1 MTVQP
6 VGNLVN
12 AVATRAGVDS
22 AIVLE
27 VLAAHGIPT
36 ATVPT
41 ARRSLRV
48 TRLRLRGTKTGVPEA
63 GPFDRTFTL
72 PAGVVMAVGPNLR
85 GKTSLLEII
94 TLCLRGTPRELQ
106 LDVATWLDTVE
117 CDADV
122 NGVPLRFRLQISD
135 GQITDATIA
144 ELPSEGS
151 LGGAGLVPGR
161 TLVTATSAE
170 EYAAAVDAFMLDRL
184 DLDPIYAAVRDGGQ
198 QRHAWPSYFGALYPP
213 TGGDKVLLGETV
225 MGGLAG
231 RLLMVFLDLPGA
243 ALLTR
248 VNTLRETLRAQA
260 RTRTAAADPAGSR
273 IAELRAQ
280 HQEQLAQAHR
290 ALAALPKGPAAPI
303 AELAARVAALGI
315 QVADADANWRALEAA
330 HRQSKAARLEDERA
344 LNNARETAV
353 VAKLFHGLDPTNCP
367 RCETP
372 VGADRRAG
380 ETSDHRCAVCASRLT
395 DDDDATADIIAE
407 REEALKASRAA
418 EAESLRALEDQERRV
433 GALTADLQ
441 ARERELTEARAAREV
456 GERAALEAVVAR
468 SEGALAVL
476 TQAVAPNGTTEEP
489 DPTLT
494 VLDALHAELDER
506 LQAAARGLLETLGQ
520 EIAELARRFGMHSVT
535 AVTLNRA
542 ARMDIT
548 KGGVAAGSFSR
559 QSPGERLRLRIATV
573 IALVRVGTRLGIAT
587 HPGLLMIDSLRAEE
601 VQVADAHAVVD
612 ALVQIAADTPGLQ
625 ILTTTQDQT
634 LPRGRL
640 GEEAVL
646 RPMPGGDA
654 LW

>member
-1 MTVQP
+1 M
-6 VGNLVN
+6 
-12 AVATRAGVDS
+12 
-22 AIVLE
+22 
-27 VLAAHGIPT
+27 
-36 ATVPT
+36 
-41 ARRSLRV
+41 
-48 TRLRLRGTKTGVPEA
+48 
-63 GPFDRTFTL
+63 
-72 PAGVVMAVGPNLR
+72 
-85 GKTSLLEII
+85 
-94 TLCLRGTPRELQ
+94 
-106 LDVATWLDTVE
+106 
-117 CDADV
+117 
-122 NGVPLRFRLQISD
+122 
-135 GQITDATIA
+135 
-144 ELPSEGS
+144 
-151 LGGAGLVPGR
+151 
-161 TLVTATSAE
+161 
-170 EYAAAVDAFMLDRL
+170 
-184 DLDPIYAAVRDGGQ
+184 
-198 QRHAWPSYFGALYPP
+198 
-213 TGGDKVLLGETV
+213 
-225 MGGLAG
+225 
-231 RLLMVFLDLPGA
+231 
-243 ALLTR
+243 
-248 VNTLRETLRAQA
+248 
-260 RTRTAAADPAGSR
+260 
-273 IAELRAQ
+273 
-280 HQEQLAQAHR
+280 
-290 ALAALPKGPAAPI
+290 
-303 AELAARVAALGI
+303 
-315 QVADADANWRALEAA
+315 
-330 HRQSKAARLEDERA
+330 
-344 LNNARETAV
+344 
-353 VAKLFHGLDPTNCP
+353 
-367 RCETP
+367 
-372 VGADRRAG
+372 
-380 ETSDHRCAVCASRLT
+380 CASRLT
-395 DDDDATADIIAE
+395 DDDDATADVIAE

-418 EAESLRALEDQERRV
+418 EAESLRALEDTERRV

-456 GERAALEAVVAR
+456 GERAALEPVVAR

-476 TQAVAPNGTTEEP
+476 TQAVAPSGTTEEP

-601 VQVADAHAVVD
+601 VQDADAHAVVD

>member
-6 VGNLVN
+6 VGNLVD
-12 AVATRAGVDS
+12 AVAARAGVDS

-36 ATVPT
+36 ATVPA

-48 TRLRLRGTKTGVPEA
+48 TRLRLRGTKTGVPETS
-63 GPFDRTFTL
+63 PFDRTFTF

-135 GQITDATIA
+135 GQITDAIIA
-144 ELPSEGS
+144 ELASEGS
-151 LGGAGLVPGR
+151 RGGAELTLGR

-213 TGGDKVLLGETV
+213 TGGDKILLGETV

-260 RTRTAAADPAGSR
+260 RMRTAAADPDGSR
-273 IAELRAQ
+273 IAELRAE
-280 HQEQLAQAHR
+280 HQEQLDQAHR
-290 ALAALPKGPAAPI
+290 ALAALPKGPAASI
-303 AELAARVAALGI
+303 AEIAARVAALGI
-315 QVADADANWRALEAA
+315 QVADADADWRALEAA

-344 LNNARETAV
+344 LNSARETAV
-353 VAKLFHGLDPTNCP
+353 VARLFHGLDPTNCP

-380 ETSDHRCAVCASRLT
+380 ETSEHRCAVCASRLT
-395 DDDDATADIIAE
+395 DEDDATADVIAE
-407 REEALKASRAA
+407 REETLKASRAA
-418 EAESLRALEDQERRV
+418 EAESLHALEDQERRV

-441 ARERELTEARAAREV
+441 VRERELIEARAAREV

-476 TQAVAPNGTTEEP
+476 TQAVAPRGTTGP
-489 DPTLT
+489 DPPLT

-520 EIAELARRFGMHSVT
+520 EIAELARRFGMQSVT

-548 KGGVAAGSFSR
+548 KAGIAAGSFSR

-601 VQVADAHAVVD
+601 VQDADAHAVVD
-612 ALVQIAADTPGLQ
+612 ALVEIAADTPGLQ

-646 RPMPGGDA
+646 RPVAGSDA

>member
-6 VGNLVN
+6 VGNLVD
-12 AVATRAGVDS
+12 AVAVRACVDR

-27 VLAAHGIPT
+27 VLAAHGIPS

-48 TRLRLRGTKTGVPEA
+48 TRLRLRGTKTGVPET
-63 GPFDRTFTL
+63 GPFDRTFTF

-106 LDVATWLDTVE
+106 LDVATWLDIVE

-135 GQITDATIA
+135 GQITDAIIA
-144 ELPSEGS
+144 ELASEGS
-151 LGGAGLVPGR
+151 RGGAELILGR

-213 TGGDKVLLGETV
+213 TGGDKILLGETV

-260 RTRTAAADPAGSR
+260 RMRTAAADPDGSR
-273 IAELRAQ
+273 IAELRAE
-280 HQEQLAQAHR
+280 HQEQLDQAHR
-290 ALAALPKGPAAPI
+290 ALAALPKGPTASI
-303 AELAARVAALGI
+303 AETAARVAALGV
-315 QVADADANWRALEAA
+315 QVADADADWRALEAA

-344 LNNARETAV
+344 LNSARETAV
-353 VAKLFHGLDPTNCP
+353 VARLFHGLDPTNCP

-380 ETSDHRCAVCASRLT
+380 EISEHRCAVCASRLT
-395 DDDDATADIIAE
+395 DEDDATADVIAE
-407 REEALKASRAA
+407 REETLKASRAA

-441 ARERELTEARAAREV
+441 VRERELIEARAAREV

-476 TQAVAPNGTTEEP
+476 TQAVAPRGTTEP
-489 DPTLT
+489 DPPLT

-520 EIAELARRFGMHSVT
+520 EIAELARRFGMQSVT

-548 KGGVAAGSFSR
+548 KAGIAAGSFSR

-601 VQVADAHAVVD
+601 VQDADAHAVVD
-612 ALVQIAADTPGLQ
+612 ALVEIAADTPGLQ

-646 RPMPGGDA
+646 RPVPGSDA

>member
-1 MTVQP
+1 MAQQ
-6 VGNLVN
+6 VGTLVD

-22 AIVLE
+22 AIVDQ
-27 VLAAHGIPT
+27 VLSAHGIPT

-48 TRLRLRGTKTGVPEA
+48 TRLRLRGTKAGVPGA

-72 PAGVVMAVGPNLR
+72 PAGVVMGVGPNLR

-94 TLCLRGTPRELQ
+94 TLCLRGTPRDLQ
-106 LDVATWLDTVE
+106 LDVAAWLHTVE
-117 CDADV
+117 CDAEV
-122 NGVPLRFRLQISD
+122 NGILLRFRLQITD
-135 GQITDATIA
+135 GRITDATIA
-144 ELPSEGS
+144 ELSSDGS
-151 LGGAGLVPGR
+151 ADGAELVAGR
-161 TLVTATSAE
+161 TLVTAANAE
-170 EYAAAVDAFMLDRL
+170 EYAAAVDAFMLDRMGL
-184 DLDPIYAAVRDGGQ
+184 EPIYAAVSGGGQ

-213 TGGDKVLLGETV
+213 TGGDRVLLGETV

-243 ALLTR
+243 ALMTR

-260 RTRTAAADPAGSR
+260 RTQTAAADPAESR
-273 IAELRAQ
+273 IAELLAQ
-280 HQEQLAQAHR
+280 HQEQLDQAQR
-290 ALAALPKGPAAPI
+290 GLAALPSGPAAPV
-303 AELAARVAALGI
+303 AELAARVAALGT
-315 QVADADANWRALEAA
+315 QVAEADADWRAVEAA

-344 LNNARETAV
+344 LNNARETAI

-395 DDDDATADIIAE
+395 DDDDATADVLAE
-407 REEALKASRAA
+407 REEALAASRAA
-418 EAESLRALEDQERRV
+418 EAEALLALEDQERRV
-433 GALTADLQ
+433 GALTAELE
-441 ARERELTEARAAREV
+441 ARERELTDARAAREV
-456 GERAALEAVVAR
+456 GERAALEAVVVR
-468 SEGALAVL
+468 SESALAVL
-476 TQAVAPNGTTEEP
+476 TQAVEP
-489 DPTLT
+489 RAVAASDSTLPI
-494 VLDALHAELDER
+494 LDALYAELDER
-506 LQAAARGLLETLGQ
+506 LQAAARGLLATLGQ
-520 EIAELARRFGMHSVT
+520 EIAELARRFGMRSVT

-601 VQVADAHAVVD
+601 VQEADAHAVLD
-612 ALVQIAADTPGLQ
+612 ALVDMAADTPGMQ
-625 ILTTTQDQT
+625 ILTTSQDQT
-634 LPRGRL
+634 LPTGRL

-646 RPMPGGDA
+646 RPVPGTDA

>member
-1 MTVQP
+1 MTIQP
-6 VGNLVN
+6 VGNLVD
-12 AVATRAGVDS
+12 AVATRAGVDNAS
-22 AIVLE
+22 VLE

-48 TRLRLRGTKTGVPEA
+48 MRLRLRGAKTGVPEA
-63 GPFDRTFTL
+63 GPFDRTFTF
-72 PAGVVMAVGPNLR
+72 PAGVVIAVGPNLR

-106 LDVATWLDTVE
+106 LDVASWLDTVE

-122 NGVPLRFRLQISD
+122 NGVPLRFRLAIS
-135 GQITDATIA
+135 GGKITEATIA
-144 ELPSEGS
+144 ELPSDWS
-151 LGGAGLVPGR
+151 PGGAEPVPGR
-161 TLVTATSAE
+161 TLVTANTAE

-184 DLDPIYAAVRDGGQ
+184 GLDPIYAAVRDGGQ
-198 QRHAWPSYFGALYPP
+198 QRHAWSSYFGALYPP
-213 TGGDKVLLGETV
+213 TGGDKILLGETV

-260 RTRTAAADPAGSR
+260 RTRTAAADPAESR
-273 IAELRAQ
+273 MAELRAQ
-280 HQEQLAQAHR
+280 HQEELDQAHR
-290 ALAALPKGPAAPI
+290 ALAALPKAPGAPI
-303 AELAARVAALGI
+303 ADLAARVAALGVQI
-315 QVADADANWRALEAA
+315 ADADADWRAVEAA
-330 HRQSKAARLEDERA
+330 HRQSKAGRLEDERA

-395 DDDDATADIIAE
+395 DDDDATADVMAE

-418 EAESLRALEDQERRV
+418 EAQSLHALEAQERRV
-433 GALTADLQ
+433 GALTVELQ

-476 TQAVAPNGTTEEP
+476 MQAVAPRGTAEP
-489 DPTLT
+489 DPTLI

-506 LQAAARGLLETLGQ
+506 LQAASRGLLDTLGE
-520 EIAELARRFGMHSVT
+520 EIAELARRFGMEWVT

-542 ARMDIT
+542 AQMVIT
-548 KGGVAAGSFSR
+548 KGGVAAGTFSR
-559 QSPGERLRLRIATV
+559 QSPGERLRLRMATV

-587 HPGLLMIDSLRAEE
+587 HPGLLMLDSLRAEE
-601 VQVADAHAVVD
+601 VQETDAHAVMD
-612 ALVQIAADTPGLQ
+612 ALVEIAADTPGLQ

-634 LPRGRL
+634 LPRERL

-646 RPMPGGDA
+646 RPVPGSDA

>member
-6 VGNLVN
+6 VGNLVD
-12 AVATRAGVDS
+12 AVAARAGVDS

-36 ATVPT
+36 ATVPA

-48 TRLRLRGTKTGVPEA
+48 TRLRLRGTKTGVPETS
-63 GPFDRTFTL
+63 PFDRTFTF

-135 GQITDATIA
+135 GQITDAIIA
-144 ELPSEGS
+144 ELASEGS
-151 LGGAGLVPGR
+151 RGGAELTLGR

-213 TGGDKVLLGETV
+213 TGGDKILLGETV

-248 VNTLRETLRAQA
+248 VNTLRETLRAKA
-260 RTRTAAADPAGSR
+260 RMRTAAADPDGSR
-273 IAELRAQ
+273 IAELRAE
-280 HQEQLAQAHR
+280 HQEQLDQAHR
-290 ALAALPKGPAAPI
+290 ALAALPKGPAASI
-303 AELAARVAALGI
+303 AEIAARVAALGI
-315 QVADADANWRALEAA
+315 QVADADADWRALEAA

-344 LNNARETAV
+344 LNSARETAV
-353 VAKLFHGLDPTNCP
+353 VARLFHGLDPTNCP

-380 ETSDHRCAVCASRLT
+380 ETSEHRCAVCASRLT
-395 DDDDATADIIAE
+395 DEDDATADVIAE
-407 REEALKASRAA
+407 REETLKASRAA
-418 EAESLRALEDQERRV
+418 EAESLHALEDQERRV

-441 ARERELTEARAAREV
+441 VRERELIEARAAREV

-476 TQAVAPNGTTEEP
+476 TQAVAPRGTTGP
-489 DPTLT
+489 DPPLT

-520 EIAELARRFGMHSVT
+520 EIAELARRFGMQSVT

-548 KGGVAAGSFSR
+548 KAGIAAGSFSR

-601 VQVADAHAVVD
+601 VQDADAHAVVD
-612 ALVQIAADTPGLQ
+612 ALVEIAADTPGLQ

-646 RPMPGGDA
+646 RPVPGSDA